1 MAEFPTNISEYF
13 SLGGSRTAQNAFESQ
28 GITIF
33 SIISVII
40 KNLYVLV
47 GIILLIMIFVGGI
60 GMILNAGNAEAAKK
74 SNQTLTS
81 AIVGFAILIA
91 AYWLVRIIET
101 AFGLTILNPGPT
113 P

>member
-1 MAEFPTNISEYF
+1 MQPFDIDIGKKF
-13 SLGGSRTAQNAFESQ
+13 FLGGNIAIGDAAEYQA
-28 GITIF
+28 GLLPVL
-33 SIISVII
+33 SVII

-74 SNQTLTS
+74 SNQTITS
-81 AIVGFAILIA
+81 AVIGFAILIA

-101 AFGLTILNPGPT
+101 VFGLTILNPGPT
-113 P
+113 L